1 MWVVEVEDEVESWL
15 NALQA
20 KDFAIAT
27 AHIGRL
33 AARGNQL
40 RPPAT
45 KSLGTGLFELRFD
58 LRSVPWRVT
67 FRFAPGNRIVLLT
80 AFRKQ
85 QRREQPEIRRA
96 RAAMKRSIDSDTEEP
111 K

>member
-1 MWVVEVEDEVESWL
+1 MWVVEVEEEVESWL
-15 NALQA
+15 ISLHP

-27 AHIGRL
+27 AHVGRL
-33 AARGNQL
+33 AERGNQL

-45 KSLGTGLFELRFD
+45 KSLGGGLFELRFD
-58 LRSVPWRVT
+58 LQGVPWRIT
-67 FRFAPGNRIVLLT
+67 FRFAPRDHIVLLT

-85 QRREQPEIRRA
+85 RRREQPEIRRA
-96 RAAMKRSIDSDTEEP
+96 RAMMKRSIDSDAEEP